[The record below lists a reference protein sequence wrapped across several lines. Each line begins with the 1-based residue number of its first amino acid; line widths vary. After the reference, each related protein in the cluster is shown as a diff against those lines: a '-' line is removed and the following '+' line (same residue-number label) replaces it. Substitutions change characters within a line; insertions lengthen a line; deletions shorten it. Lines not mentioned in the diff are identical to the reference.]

1 MKQNIA
7 CLGWGS
13 LIWDPRNL
21 PILRYWFDDGPLI
34 PLEFAR
40 QSKDDRI
47 TLVISPDARPVRSL
61 WTLMDSDCLEVAKE
75 QLQQREGAENPDHI
89 GNWSK
94 GKESPPEIPL
104 LSKWARARN
113 IDSVIWTALPPG
125 LKGDEKGQPDVE
137 DVLRHLRALSGTARD
152 NAEQYIRRAPRQI
165 DTAYRR
171 RIEAELH
178 WLPEA
183 ADK

>member
-1 MKQNIA
+1 MTNIA

-13 LIWDPRNL
+13 LIWDPRDL
-21 PILRYWFDDGPLI
+21 PIRRYWFDDGPLI

-47 TLVISPDARPVRSL
+47 TLVIAPDARPVRSL
-61 WTLMDSDCLEVAKE
+61 WALMDSDSLEDARD
-75 QLQQREGAENPDHI
+75 QLRLREGRTRQEYI

-94 GKESPPEIPL
+94 GQTSPTEIPI
-104 LSKWARARN
+104 LSEWAHARE

-125 LKGDEKGQPDVE
+125 LKGDDNGHPGVE

-152 NAEQYIRRAPRQI
+152 NAERYIRRAPRQI
-165 DTAYRR
+165 DTDYRR
-171 RIEAELH
+171 QIEAELH
-178 WLPEA
+178 WLPRA
-183 ADK
+183 GDK

>member
-61 WTLMDSDCLEVAKE
+61 WTLMDSDCLEDAIERLKR
-75 QLQQREGAENPDHI
+75 REGHKEEIHRQLV
-89 GNWSK
+89 K
-94 GKESPPEIPL
+94 GTRVSPPRYLCSASGRVQEI
-104 LSKWARARN
+104 STR
-113 IDSVIWTALPPG
+113 
-125 LKGDEKGQPDVE
+125 
-137 DVLRHLRALSGTARD
+137 LSGQRYRQD
-152 NAEQYIRRAPRQI
+152 SRAM
-165 DTAYRR
+165 TMSNLVWKTY
-171 RIEAELH
+171 
-178 WLPEA
+178 
-183 ADK
+183 